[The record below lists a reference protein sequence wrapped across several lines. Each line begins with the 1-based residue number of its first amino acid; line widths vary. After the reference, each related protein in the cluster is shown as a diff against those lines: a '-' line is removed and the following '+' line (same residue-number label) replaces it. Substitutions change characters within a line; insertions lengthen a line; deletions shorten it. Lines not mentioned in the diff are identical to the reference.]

1 MSNTKNLG
9 QVAGLFIGLSAPE
22 NTNLIWYDSTP
33 NQQCHKV
40 YDVAKKAWVAL
51 NPQIVASTTYSEL
64 TNNAKKSGLAIGKF
78 YQITDKSNTL
88 AIAIASTKVQYVDS
102 IGNLL
107 IDDLGTNV
115 QYHVSSDNLLIDDL
129 GGVWNKTTN
138 KLVFQFSDLTPNNST
153 DYLLG
158 KARSG
163 NKWVLAKFAIS
174 KFLSAVSGNS
184 LTWNGGLFFNFK
196 YAIASVLD
204 KEGGV
209 VSKEVYDRNL
219 TALQNSLSSV
229 SKENQTIIANA
240 NEAIKDGTSDDAIF
254 GKKNT
259 KDIDTATAPG
269 DVIKGDTLFTIVSK
283 FQRWINRFKYATGIQ
298 LSRSFA
304 DAKKQQYVNNND
316 TVESALGKVQY
327 MLKNPSGSYALPEGW
342 TDDVPLDDEGE
353 YLWEPGDLP
362 TAGDSYDYV
371 FRKISEFLRYAY
383 SCVVLPQNFTP
394 KDYASTVD
402 LPTAGD
408 SFQTAFAKAVAKLNQ
423 IGDITNGRITSK
435 AMLSNSSGTP
445 ITAFNLAQGNLL
457 FNANQSDDSTYQIN
471 LTRTSGLTIQ
481 SNANSSLKKLSISP
495 NGFEFRTNNSQN
507 WSINGSEVVDAE
519 GSKILSGAA
528 ILNSQY
534 TALTA
539 KTAGTYK
546 FGYYDAFF
554 GNIKL
559 GALVLDAVTFATTN
573 VYITANTSL
582 VFCNNNSESINVY
595 LPSSPEAGRVVYV
608 LRVSSGGVNVCA
620 QGNNGIDMKGHSD
633 TTVGVGNRG
642 DILMF
647 IFQGSTVY
655 YSGETR
661 MGLWSYGWLNHN

>member
-22 NTNLIWYDSTP
+22 NTTLIWYDSTP

-51 NPQIVASTTYSEL
+51 DPQIVALTTYSEL
-64 TNNAKKSGLAIGKF
+64 TNNAKKNGLAIGKF

-138 KLVFQFSDLTPNNST
+138 KLIFQFSDLTPNNST

-174 KFLSAVSGNS
+174 KFLSDVSGNS

-196 YAIASVLD
+196 YAIASILD

-219 TALQNSLSSV
+219 TALQNSLSSI
-229 SKENQTIIANA
+229 SKENQTIISNA
-240 NEAIKDGTSDDAIF
+240 NDAIEEGTSDDAIF

-269 DVIKGDTLFTIVSK
+269 DVLKGDTLFTIISK

-327 MLKNPSGSYALPEGW
+327 MLKNPVASYALPEGW
-342 TDDVPLDDEGE
+342 NWNEEQFDDDGE
-353 YLWEPGDLP
+353 YIWEPGDLP
-362 TAGDSYDYV
+362 IAGDSFDRV
-371 FRKISEFLRYAY
+371 FRKLSMFLGYAHQFVKL
-383 SCVVLPQNFTP
+383 SKKFTP
-394 KDYASTVD
+394 KDYAGIVA
-402 LPTAGD
+402 LPAAGD
-408 SFQTAFAKAVAKLNQ
+408 SFEEAFAKAVAKLNQ
-423 IGDITNGRITSK
+423 IGDISNGKIVSKAIDAKNSNNPRTILDLANGSLVFNSDGKTVSFSNNGIYLSNNNNNYFEINKTKFNYVIDTTSILKNGVYSAACIETTENFDGQSCAFQAVNSGNGR
-435 AMLSNSSGTP
+435 
-445 ITAFNLAQGNLL
+445 
-457 FNANQSDDSTYQIN
+457 QS
-471 LTRTSGLTIQ
+471 
-481 SNANSSLKKLSISP
+481 
-495 NGFEFRTNNSQN
+495 F
-507 WSINGSEVVDAE
+507 
-519 GSKILSGAA
+519 
-528 ILNSQY
+528 
-534 TALTA
+534 
-539 KTAGTYK
+539 
-546 FGYYDAFF
+546 DAFF
-554 GNIKL
+554 QRLKVGGI
-559 GALVLDAVTFATTN
+559 VWDAYFMSGTT
-573 VYITANTSL
+573 YSITTKNFIIFNGTQSGD
-582 VFCNNNSESINVY
+582 IY
-595 LPSSPEAGRVVYV
+595 LPSNPDNGRFIIIAKSVKTNFNVHASGNDEIDTV
-608 LRVSSGGVNVCA
+608 NESTNTVSM
-620 QGNNGIDMKGHSD
+620 GNNA
-633 TTVGVGNRG
+633 NRG
-642 DILMF
+642 VMF
-647 IFQGSTVY
+647 AFIYIANVKYDNKPNCT
-655 YSGETR
+655 
-661 MGLWSYGWLNHN
+661 GLWQCARWEAAWS